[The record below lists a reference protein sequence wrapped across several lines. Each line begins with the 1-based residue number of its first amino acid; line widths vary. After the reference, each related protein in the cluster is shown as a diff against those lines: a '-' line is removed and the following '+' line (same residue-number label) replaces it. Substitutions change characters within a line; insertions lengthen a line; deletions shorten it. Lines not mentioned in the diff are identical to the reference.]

1 MLEKRAVVIRDVL
14 TKLNSDYCRLYMKVT
29 RSFLC
34 DCHRSGQ
41 SAGKAVCRRSVILKA
56 FRPFVFGTVHFV
68 VLFFIA
74 SSLVTISG
82 LKLKQNKEKFLLVF
96 FLIVMEIESHTL
108 HISILFQ
115 LSKSIWM
122 NCAIFR
128 SLAKVL
134 R

>member
-96 FLIVMEIESHTL
+96 FSNCYGNRKSHTIYFNFVSTFKIHL
-108 HISILFQ
+108 DE
-115 LSKSIWM
+115 
-122 NCAIFR
+122 
-128 SLAKVL
+128 L
-134 R
+134 RYL